1 MEGNFFEQSFDVRY
15 YETVGNGELGIINLM
30 NYFEEVALLQSEK
43 CNVGFKYYMENYVIW
58 MLHKW
63 NISIFQYPVFGQQI
77 RIQTLPDSVSGF
89 MGYRKFWVYDTNGTT
104 MASADS
110 AWIFLNTQT
119 KRPARI
125 NDDMKHAYGH
135 FGKPDAKME
144 FPLVATVNNPAYRK
158 TFEVQKSDIDMNNH
172 VHNTRYVHW
181 ALETLPEDFLR
192 ENRLVNLVVEYKK
205 ETTLGQVIASE
216 AEILAENGITV
227 CVHQISNR
235 GNNTACVLSTQWVNR
250 GIRPNYL

>member
-1 MEGNFFEQSFDVRY
+1 MEGNFFEQSFDVRF

-43 CNVGFKYYMENYVIW
+43 CNVGFKYYMENNVIW
-58 MLHKW
+58 MIQRW

-77 RIQTLPDSVSGF
+77 RIKTLPVSVSGF
-89 MGYRKFWVYDTNGTT
+89 LGYRKFWVYDKNGAT
-104 MASADS
+104 MASADT

-119 KRPARI
+119 KRPARV

-135 FGKPDAKME
+135 FGKPDSKME
-144 FPLVATVNNPAYRK
+144 FPAIAAVNNPVFMK
-158 TFEVQKSDIDMNNH
+158 TFEVQKSDIDINNH
-172 VHNTRYVHW
+172 VHNTVYVHW

-192 ENRLVNLVVEYKK
+192 ENRLVNLIVEYKK

-216 AEILAENGITV
+216 AEIQEDNGVIA
-227 CVHQISNR
+227 CVHRISSKE
-235 GNNTACVLSTQWVNR
+235 NNTACVLSSQWVNR
-250 GIRPNYL
+250 SIKTNYS

>member
-43 CNVGFKYYMENYVIW
+43 CNVGFKYYMENHVIW

-63 NISIFQYPVFGQQI
+63 NISIFQYPGFGQQI
-77 RIQTLPDSVSGF
+77 RIQTLPVSVSGF
-89 MGYRKFWVYDTNGTT
+89 MGYRKFWVYDANGAI

-144 FPLVATVNNPAYRK
+144 FPLVAEVNNPAYRK

-192 ENRLVNLVVEYKK
+192 EHRLVNLVVEYKK

-216 AEILAENGITV
+216 AEILAENGLTV